1 MQCFSLNP
9 SSLISRAFSGSG
21 YRNSHRK
28 HYKNCRN
35 GCHLLGFLI
44 WGTLLIEDRLV
55 KFGVYSIL
63 KASLMAQQW
72 KNLPAAQE
80 MWVWSLGWEDPL
92 EKEMSAHSSIPAWEI
107 SWTDEAGMLQSTRSN
122 TLNKNNQKQGD
133 MLEGYCSSHTH
144 THKELIV
151 GFTRV
156 VEMENWWMQDLFHTG
171 SPARCSKM
179 T

>member
-1 MQCFSLNP
+1 MQEL
-9 SSLISRAFSGSG
+9 
-21 YRNSHRK
+21 
-28 HYKNCRN
+28 
-35 GCHLLGFLI
+35 
-44 WGTLLIEDRLV
+44 
-55 KFGVYSIL
+55 
-63 KASLMAQQW
+63 
-72 KNLPAAQE
+72 
-80 MWVWSLGWEDPL
+80 WVRSLGWEDPL

-156 VEMENWWMQDLFHTG
+156 VEMEN
-171 SPARCSKM
+171 
-179 T
+179 